1 MAWSLL
7 DPLQAAMVAVTAFF
21 ILVGLLVLL
30 TEDLELKLVM
40 GVGSILIGVAVA
52 LSAMDFPEIAVILVA
67 VLAALVTKEIMEHL
81 SVY

>member
-1 MAWSLL
+1 
-7 DPLQAAMVAVTAFF
+7 MVAVTAFF